1 MKNRSYSDEYY
12 DLFLLLQQTSNLV
25 LKVRQ
30 TELKEFDI
38 TTAQAVT
45 LLAIQAL
52 GSKATPTE
60 ISRWVFRRPH
70 SVSEILD
77 RMERE
82 GLVKKVKSSGLRVRT
97 TVVLTEKGQEAYDK
111 STERQRIVEIMSSLS
126 EEERR
131 RLRSNLE
138 TLRDE
143 ALKHVAR
150 DLTPPFP

>member
-1 MKNRSYSDEYY
+1 M
-12 DLFLLLQQTSNLV
+12 
-25 LKVRQ
+25 
-30 TELKEFDI
+30 
-38 TTAQAVT
+38 
-45 LLAIQAL
+45 
-52 GSKATPTE
+52 
-60 ISRWVFRRPH
+60 
-70 SVSEILD
+70 
-77 RMERE
+77 
-82 GLVKKVKSSGLRVRT
+82 KKVKSSGLRVRT

-150 DLTPPFP
+150 DLTPPFA